1 MNDNLPNASAAP
13 PRDAQPTAARDGPV
27 SVVQAG
33 AYTVRGVSV
42 GGVYT
47 SLQVPE
53 LSVVLDAGV
62 TLRALCATDHIF
74 LSHGHIDHVGGLF
87 GLLGVRGMM
96 QKAKPPRLYCPREIA
111 EDLTEALAVTSRLQR
126 YELQIEAVPLAP
138 GDELCLANN
147 LWVRA
152 FRTHHP
158 VPSLGYQFLRR
169 VKKLK
174 SEHKALSGPQIAEAK
189 RAGADLFDDVE
200 HLELCYATDTL
211 IRVLDTNPSMLKS
224 RVLILECT
232 FYDER
237 KSLADS
243 RAGCHIHL
251 DELLDVADR
260 FENEHLVLMHV
271 SQIYS
276 AREAREILQR
286 RCPPALLSRITLFGP
301 ERGPWL

>member
-1 MNDNLPNASAAP
+1 VQQATQA
-13 PRDAQPTAARDGPV
+13 DGPV
-27 SVVQAG
+27 SAIQAG
-33 AYTVRGVSV
+33 PYSLRGVSV

-53 LSVVLDAGV
+53 LSVVLDAGI
-62 TLRALCATDHIF
+62 TLRAMCATDHVF
-74 LSHGHIDHVGGLF
+74 LSHGHVDHIGGLF

-96 QKAKPPRLYCPREIA
+96 QKPKPPRVYLPSEIA
-111 EDLTEALAVTSRLQR
+111 TDLVEALASTSRLQR
-126 YELQIEAVPLAP
+126 FPLQIEPVPLAP
-138 GDELCLANN
+138 GDEVCVANN

-158 VPSLGYQFLRR
+158 VPSLGYQFVRR

-174 SEHKALSGPQIAEAK
+174 PAFLRLSGPQIAEAK
-189 RAGADLFDDVE
+189 RAGVDLFDDLE

-211 IRVLDTNPSMLKS
+211 IRVLDTNPSMLHS

-232 FYDER
+232 FFDER

-251 DELLDVADR
+251 DELLAVADR
-260 FENEHLVLMHV
+260 FQNQHLVLMHV

-276 AREAREILQR
+276 AREAREILRR
-286 RCPPALLSRITLFGP
+286 RCPAELLARIQLFGP
-301 ERGPWL
+301 QQGAWL

>member
-1 MNDNLPNASAAP
+1 MTSLRA
-13 PRDAQPTAARDGPV
+13 GP
-27 SVVQAG
+27 
-33 AYTVRGVSV
+33 YTVRGISV

-53 LSVVLDAGV
+53 LSIVLDAGI
-62 TLRALCATDHIF
+62 TLRAFCGADTLF

-96 QKAKPPRLYCPREIA
+96 PKPSPLRVFMPREISD
-111 EDLTEALAVTSRLQR
+111 ELCHALQVVSRLQR
-126 YELQIEAVPLAP
+126 YELAVESMPMAP
-138 GDELCLANN
+138 GDELCVANN

-158 VPSLGYQFLRR
+158 VPSLGYQFFRR
-169 VKKLK
+169 VRKLK
-174 SEHKALSGPQIAEAK
+174 DAYKALPGPEIARRKQHEQ
-189 RAGADLFDDVE
+189 LFEDAS

-211 IRVLDTNPSMLKS
+211 IRVLDTNPTMLES
-224 RVLILECT
+224 RVLIMECT

-251 DELLDVADR
+251 DELLEAAPR
-260 FENEHLVLMHV
+260 FHNEHLVLMHT

-276 AREAREILQR
+276 PSDARTILQR
-286 RCPPALLSRITLFGP
+286 RCPPELYERIRLFAP
-301 ERGPWL
+301 ARGGWL

>member
-1 MNDNLPNASAAP
+1 VSQAERETASGVP
-13 PRDAQPTAARDGPV
+13 ARDGPV
-27 SVVQAG
+27 SNIQAG
-33 AYTVRGVSV
+33 PYSLRGVSV

-53 LSVVLDAGV
+53 LSVVLDAGI
-62 TLRALCATDHIF
+62 TLRALCGTDNLF

-87 GLLGVRGMM
+87 GLLGVRGLM
-96 QKAKPPRLYCPREIA
+96 QKPNPLRVYLPQEIA
-111 EDLTEALAVTSRLQR
+111 ADLVDALTVTSRLQR
-126 YELQIEAVPLAP
+126 FPLQIEAIALAP
-138 GDELCLANN
+138 GDARCVANN

-158 VPSLGYQFLRR
+158 VPSLGYQFVRR

-174 SEHKALSGPQIAEAK
+174 PAYKALSGPEIAEAK
-189 RAGADLFDDVE
+189 RAEIDLFDDVE

-211 IRVLDTNPSMLKS
+211 IRVLDTNPSMLHS
-224 RVLILECT
+224 RVLVLECT

-251 DELLDVADR
+251 DELLEAADR

>member
-1 MNDNLPNASAAP
+1 V
-13 PRDAQPTAARDGPV
+13 QPQPQRDGPFTTL
-27 SVVQAG
+27 QAG
-33 AYTVRGVSV
+33 PYTLRGVSV
-42 GGVYT
+42 GGIYT

-53 LSVVLDAGV
+53 LSLVLDAGV
-62 TLRALCATDHIF
+62 TLRALCATDHLF
-74 LSHGHIDHVGGLF
+74 LSHGHVDHVGGLF

-96 QKAKPPRLYCPREIA
+96 QKPRPPRVYLPREIA
-111 EDLTEALAVTSRLQR
+111 ADLGAALSATSKLQR
-126 YELQIEAVPLAP
+126 FPLEIDAVPLAP
-138 GDELCLANN
+138 GDCVSVANN

-174 SEHKALSGPQIAEAK
+174 PAFHGLSGPEIAEAK
-189 RAGADLFDDVE
+189 RAQVDLFDDAE

-211 IRVLDTNPSMLKS
+211 IRVLDTNPSMLTS
-224 RVLILECT
+224 RVLVLECT

-237 KSLADS
+237 KALADS

-251 DELLDVADR
+251 DELLEYADR

-286 RCPPALLSRITLFGP
+286 RCPPQLLSRIQLFGP
-301 ERGPWL
+301 ERGAWL